1 MSSIFD
7 PLQRFVPAEA
17 WPLLLPLLEKQ
28 PLHLKISQP
37 RKTKFG
43 DYRFPLKGGAH
54 KISVNGNLNPFAFL
68 ITLLHEYA
76 HLRAYLQ
83 HGRKILPHGAE
94 WQQTFYN
101 VCQPFFE
108 AQIFPDSLAL
118 ALKNSLV
125 KGHASSATS
134 EQLYRELKNY
144 DPKNEQLTHLEDL
157 PAGSYFALG
166 NKVLKKGPKSRKR
179 YRCQSVKDRREYM
192 VHPLAEVQTI
202 KPQD

>member
-1 MSSIFD
+1 LSSVFD
-7 PLQRFVPAEA
+7 PLQKFVPANA
-17 WPLLLPLLEKQ
+17 WPLLLPLLKEY
-28 PLHLKISQP
+28 PLHLKISKP

-43 DYRFPLKGGAH
+43 DYRFPLKNEAH
-54 KISVNGNLNPFAFL
+54 KISVNGNLNPYAFL

-76 HLRAYLQ
+76 HLKAYVQ
-83 HGRKILPHGAE
+83 YGRKILPHGHQ
-94 WQQTFYN
+94 WQQTFFN
-101 VCQPFFE
+101 LCQPFFE
-108 AQIFPDSLAL
+108 AEIFPSSLAI

-144 DPKNEQLTHLEDL
+144 DPKQENLTHLEDL
-157 PAGSYFALG
+157 PAGSFFTLG
-166 NKVLKKGPKSRKR
+166 KKVLKKGPKSRKR
-179 YRCQSVKDRREYM
+179 YRCQSLEDRREYM